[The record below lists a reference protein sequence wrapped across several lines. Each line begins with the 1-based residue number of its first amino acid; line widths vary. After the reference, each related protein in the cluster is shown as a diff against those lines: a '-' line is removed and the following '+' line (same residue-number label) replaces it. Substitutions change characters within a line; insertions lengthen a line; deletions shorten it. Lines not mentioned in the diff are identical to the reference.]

1 MGMRKENINMS
12 SLQLY
17 SFILDENT
25 IDDVDLYV
33 FKLPSGVKTRIEK
46 IREMHQKPYKSVAA
60 KAMFKVAS
68 SIFDTVIH
76 SNNSLNDIW
85 KDNNTWFYSLEEFD
99 LELLKVKVKQWI
111 SKEQENVGL
120 EIDVD
125 FDEEWSFYEK
135 ITLKE
140 ILKSSNAKYN
150 IIPRYYVYK
159 LAKEEFHFDSLQRTL
174 KFNRVIDDSKA
185 AMITM
190 PIKIENKRYTPFSYA
205 IEVTLKDVIDSDKL
219 TLHFYLKIKRWEFS
233 NRIKDGNLMISTKE
247 NTSVYVY
254 NENEYYSDK
263 NIIFNKI
270 SVKKQYKE
278 NEISYDNTADRI
290 YCEMMNVNIV
300 DALGKIEEVSEK
312 STIYLVGYKNRET
325 GKLKLTQGGAGL
337 PERNEM
343 LQLVSEKLDKLV
355 LRGPINSIKEDGF
368 SKTQPVSKYDLVEFG
383 LDKFI
388 TTDTGK
394 KDLSK
399 AIYISPRNIKRIN
412 MIIVTSKEKL
422 VEMIIPSM
430 RYYLRL
436 NEKLNEMI
444 YINED
449 GLEVNFNIIDDSITR
464 AIEDGETI
472 EDRRNEVEEFITNI
486 TDNKALNLAIVD
498 IERFDEKKRY
508 ENKDPKQ
515 VLRVALKNKKVL
527 SQFISF
533 NEEAT
538 IDVVLNAVR
547 DIISAASF
555 QEAFLYS
562 NKGISES
569 DILLGIDMISTSN
582 NEKRI
587 GISKI
592 EDGVTY
598 IKIYP
603 EKNWIEL
610 KDYIYSINKMKLQ
623 NTKIK
628 LDKFIKPKI
637 EQWIED
643 TVAEE
648 MLLGKMVYCFV
659 DCVLRS
665 NGWSYIT
672 NSKFLNF
679 NALRI
684 AGKERLRIIR
694 INSTDEI
701 TDYYI
706 TNKKGSINKSK
717 GIFKSSKNTYYLVG
731 GRVDTDSSTGN
742 NVTKVD
748 IPCKSLKR
756 PSLYEVNIQGTVTE
770 EETNRIAVMTQN
782 LRKMNITY
790 NKESSSP
797 LPLYCIGRLSEYL
810 IAEDSL
816 K

>member
-1 MGMRKENINMS
+1 MDMRKENINMS

-17 SFILDENT
+17 SFILDENI

-33 FKLPSGVKTRIEK
+33 FKLPIGVKTRIEK
-46 IREMHQKPYKSVAA
+46 IREMHQKAYKSVAA

-76 SNNSLNDIW
+76 SNNSLNDIF

-99 LELLKVKVKQWI
+99 LELLKVKVKEWI

-120 EIDVD
+120 EIDVN
-125 FDEEWSFYEK
+125 FEEEWSFCEK

-150 IIPRYYVYK
+150 VIPRYYVYK
-159 LAKEEFHFDSLQRTL
+159 LAKEEFNFDSLQRTL
-174 KFNRVIDDSKA
+174 KFNRVIDDVKA
-185 AMITM
+185 TMITM
-190 PIKIENKRYTPFSYA
+190 PIKIKNKIYTPFSYA

-219 TLHFYLKIKRWEFS
+219 TLHFYLKIKRLEFS

-278 NEISYDNTADRI
+278 NGIFYDNTADKI

-300 DALGKIEEVSEK
+300 EALGEIEEASEK
-312 STIYLVGYKNRET
+312 STIYLVGYKNRNT
-325 GKLKLTQGGAGL
+325 GKLKVTQSGAGL

-343 LQLVSEKLDKLV
+343 IHLVSQKLDKLV
-355 LRGPINSIKEDGF
+355 LREPINSIKEDGF
-368 SKTQPVSKYDLVEFG
+368 SKIESVSKYDLVEFG

-388 TTDTGK
+388 ITKTGN

-399 AIYISPRNIKRIN
+399 EIYKSPRNIKRLN
-412 MIIVTSKEKL
+412 MIIVTSKEEL

-436 NEKLNEMI
+436 HEELNELI

-449 GLEVNFNIIDDSITR
+449 GLEVKFNIIEDSITR

-472 EDRRNEVEEFITNI
+472 ENRRNEVEEFITNSI
-486 TDNKALNLAIVD
+486 DNKALNLAIVD
-498 IERFDEKKRY
+498 IERFDEQKEY

-515 VLRVALKNKKVL
+515 VLRVALKNKKIL

-533 NEEAT
+533 KKETT
-538 IDVVLNAVR
+538 IDVVLNTVR

-562 NKGISES
+562 NKGISEP
-569 DILLGIDMISTSN
+569 DILLGIDMISTAN

-603 EKNWIEL
+603 EKNWIEI
-610 KDYIYSINKMKLQ
+610 KDYIYSINKKKLQ
-623 NTKIK
+623 YTKIK
-628 LDKFIKPKI
+628 IDKFTKPKI

-643 TVAEE
+643 AVAEE
-648 MLLGKMVYCFV
+648 MLFGKMVYFFV

-672 NSKFLNF
+672 NGKFLNF
-679 NALRI
+679 DTLRI

-717 GIFKSSKNTYYLVG
+717 GIFKSNKNTYYLVG
-731 GRVDTDSSTGN
+731 GRIDTDSSTGN
-742 NVTKVD
+742 NVTKID
-748 IPCKSLKR
+748 IPCKPLKR

-770 EETNRIAVMTQN
+770 DEANRIAVMTQN

-790 NKESSSP
+790 NKESSAP
-797 LPLYCIGRLSEYL
+797 LPLYCLGRLSEYL